1 MNESV
6 HIKASGLKK
15 VFNGRTIFSD
25 ISFLL
30 TPGQTLLITGRNGS
44 GKSTLV
50 KILCGLLTPTA
61 GSVDRGGGP
70 RRSEAA
76 LLAEIGLVA
85 PYLQMYDEFSA
96 VENMRSALA
105 MRGLKPSAYDVD
117 VVLRRVGLYA
127 RRADDVRTY
136 SSGMK
141 QRMKFA
147 FALIHCPSILFLD
160 EPMANLDSEGMEMVR
175 GVLREQRSKGML
187 VVATNEVN
195 DVDTFDQKVNLD
207 DAARR

>member
-30 TPGQTLLITGRNGS
+30 TPGQTLLVTGRNGS

-61 GSVDRGGGP
+61 GSVDRGGER

-105 MRGLKPSAYDVD
+105 MRGLKPSAYDID
-117 VVLRRVGLYA
+117 AILQRVGLYV

-147 FALIHCPSILFLD
+147 FALIHCPLILFLD
-160 EPMANLDSEGMEMVR
+160 EPMANLDSEGMEMAR

-207 DAARR
+207 DAARG

>member
-1 MNESV
+1 MSESV
-6 HIKASGLKK
+6 QIAASGLKK

-25 ISFLL
+25 ISFHL
-30 TPGQTLLITGRNGS
+30 TPGQTLLVTGRNGS

-70 RRSEAA
+70 KQSEAA

-96 VENMRSALA
+96 LENMRCAIS
-105 MRGLKPSAYDVD
+105 MRGLDPSEYDFD
-117 VVLRRVGLYA
+117 AILQKVGLYA
-127 RRADDVRTY
+127 RRADHVRTY

-147 FALIHCPSILFLD
+147 FALIHSPSILFLD

-175 GVLREQRSKGML
+175 GVLHEQRSKGIL
-187 VVATNEVN
+187 VVATNDLT
-195 DVDTFDQKVNLD
+195 DVDAFDQKVNLD

>member
-30 TPGQTLLITGRNGS
+30 TPGQTLLVTGRNGS

-207 DAARR
+207 DAARG

>member
-30 TPGQTLLITGRNGS
+30 TPGQTLLVTGRNGS

-105 MRGLKPSAYDVD
+105 MRGLKPAAYDID
-117 VVLRRVGLYA
+117 VVLQRVGLYA

-147 FALIHCPSILFLD
+147 FALIHSPSILFLD

-175 GVLREQRSKGML
+175 GVMREQRSKGML